1 MIEARLIT
9 YDEIKDNFGFED
21 FKPCGDECGVVMEQI
36 SSEYSWLNCPG
47 YQCWTMSDA
56 EQNQAKITIYSSGP
70 FGNASVNANFL
81 LVRPVITIPKS
92 YISS

>member
-1 MIEARLIT
+1 MVME
-9 YDEIKDNFGFED
+9 
-21 FKPCGDECGVVMEQI
+21 ECSTIVVQHVGIMEQI

-47 YQCWTMSDA
+47 YQCWTMRDA

-92 YISS
+92 IISS